1 MPSQLSGLEKRHVH
15 VRGRAVRV
23 EQNNRDGKRREHGK
37 SDHDDFHSAA
47 HAVILAADSAQRK
60 RATAATAIHVAVY
73 NFCRIHSTIRST
85 PAMAAGCH

>member
-37 SDHDDFHSAA
+37 
-47 HAVILAADSAQRK
+47 
-60 RATAATAIHVAVY
+60 
-73 NFCRIHSTIRST
+73 TIFIRRLMPSF
-85 PAMAAGCH
+85 